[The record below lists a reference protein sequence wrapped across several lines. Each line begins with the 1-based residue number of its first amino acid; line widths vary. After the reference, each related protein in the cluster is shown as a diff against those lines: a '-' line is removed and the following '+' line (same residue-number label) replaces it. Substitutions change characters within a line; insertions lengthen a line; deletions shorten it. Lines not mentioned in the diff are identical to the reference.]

1 MAQFA
6 DIYLPDDLY
15 YNRTEHLWA
24 RVEPGNRVRVGLDAL
39 GARAAGTV
47 VYLKILPAGRK
58 TRKNRNFGSLEAGK
72 YVGPLKSPV
81 NGTVV
86 EVNQEV
92 LGRPGMVNEEPY
104 EAWFV
109 VVETTE
115 DPVEQLGDHVCGD
128 EIQPWLESEYAR
140 YQEQGLFAEE

>member
-24 RVEPGNRVRVGLDAL
+24 RVEPGNRVRVGLDAF
-39 GARAAGTV
+39 GSRAAGTV
-47 VYLKILPAGRK
+47 VYIKILPAGKK

-81 NGTVV
+81 DGTVV

-92 LGRPGMVNEEPY
+92 LNRPGRVNEEPY

-109 VVETTE
+109 VIETAG
-115 DPVEQLGDHVCGD
+115 DPVEQLGDHVAGG
-128 EIQPWLESEYAR
+128 EIQSWLEEEYAR
-140 YQEQGLFAEE
+140 YQEQGLFAAE

>member
-24 RVEPGNRVRVGLDAL
+24 RVEPGNRVRVGLDAF
-39 GARAAGTV
+39 GSRAAGTV
-47 VYLKILPAGRK
+47 VYIKILPAGKK

-81 NGTVV
+81 DGTVV

-92 LGRPGMVNEEPY
+92 LNRPGRGNEEP
-104 EAWFV
+104 
-109 VVETTE
+109 
-115 DPVEQLGDHVCGD
+115 
-128 EIQPWLESEYAR
+128 
-140 YQEQGLFAEE
+140 

>member
-1 MAQFA
+1 MAQLKNIF
-6 DIYLPDDLY
+6 LPDDLF

-39 GARAAGTV
+39 GSRAAGTV

-58 TRKNRNFGSLEAGK
+58 TRKDRNFGSLEAGK

-81 NGTVV
+81 DGAIA
-86 EVNQEV
+86 EVNQAV
-92 LGRPGMVNEEPY
+92 LADPGSVNREPY

-109 VVETTE
+109 VIETAGDST
-115 DPVEQLGDHVCGD
+115 EQLADHVSGD
-128 EIQPWLESEYAR
+128 AIQPWLEAEYAR
-140 YQEQGLFAEE
+140 YDEEGLFAKE